1 MSDGEVR
8 GNTSSNGGVSGSGI
22 FTMSGGVVS
31 GNSGG
36 GVSVGTFTMSGGEVS
51 GNTLSGT
58 ETYGREVTV
67 AETFKI
73 FGDAWPERVSLS
85 YNYNNPFIIISG
97 PLSGGTVTI
106 DISGSPSG
114 WINRQILKLDSSYVF
129 GDLASLTGCF
139 TLGNFKQTNS
149 PYTEEAI
156 TGYRI
161 SGNGYFVA
169 E

>member
-8 GNTSSNGGVSGSGI
+8 GNTSFDGGVSGSGI

-31 GNSGG
+31 GNTGG
-36 GVSVGTFTMSGGEVS
+36 GVSVGTFTMSGGAVS

-58 ETYGREVTV
+58 ETYGKEVTV
-67 AETFKI
+67 AGTFKI
-73 FGDAWPERVSLS
+73 SGDAWPERVSLS

-114 WINRQILKLDSSYVF
+114 WVNRQILKLDGSYLL
-129 GDLASLTGCF
+129 GDLVSLTGYF
-139 TLGNFKQTNS
+139 TLGNFKQTYS
-149 PYTEEAI
+149 PTEEAI

-161 SGNGYFVA
+161 SDDGYFVA